1 MVLSIISLNGFVFSF
16 IVMEMGGSRVE
27 KKFLLFQ
34 SQIHSVIQVCNKL
47 ELGAFGS
54 ERSIF
59 LLNPGS
65 TCAGAFTEADQTREG
80 DDYVGGVVQAV

>member
-1 MVLSIISLNGFVFSF
+1 
-16 IVMEMGGSRVE
+16 MEMGGSRVE

-54 ERSIF
+54 ERSKFF

-65 TCAGAFTEADQTREG
+65 ACAGAFTEADQTREG